1 MTSPN
6 PLIASL
12 LAKQTSAPIDTVN
25 APALTSA
32 IAMPDVSSP
41 SLGSSIAPAQTTVNP
56 FPNQLQTDQTS
67 RNRLINSGD
76 GVSQI
81 SNPLLRGIARAA
93 DIAGTVFAPNLA
105 RAIPGTMLHHNMLV
119 NQATQ
124 NVAQD
129 QAQQQAATT
138 LQDSQAQVQQ
148 RQALAQQEQAKATA
162 LANPKPLPVDK
173 PENLQQEY
181 ADAVTAAIHGGNDP
195 AHDPQVQQLA
205 DAITSLQRQ
214 PAAKEANKDDKYIA
228 INAKLAA
235 GQALTPDEQSFKSG
249 YEHYVK
255 VNKIDPAAVRV
266 TAMMQM
272 PQAIVDPNDPSR
284 EIYTTRKG
292 AIGQQAAGSGDA
304 QAARKADLY
313 FTTGKGGQT
322 LNAFNTAQTHLQIL
336 GQAAEALHNGNSTL
350 LNGAANSFA
359 KATGNPA
366 PTNFDAVKNAVQGEI
381 AKALTGNVT
390 VSEQAELQKDMNNAS
405 SPAQIQG
412 IVQKYTALMQGKK
425 NALHQQYTDAK
436 QGQASFGDD
445 DQKVDGHWDPVAK
458 KVVYH

>member
-1 MTSPN
+1 MIAAPPSWDDAGPRALAPLPAMPN
-6 PLIASL
+6 PL
-12 LAKQTSAPIDTVN
+12 
-25 APALTSA
+25 
-32 IAMPDVSSP
+32 PDVGAGP
-41 SLGSSIAPAQTTVNP
+41 LPRVVQAAPVAPV
-56 FPNQLQTDQTS
+56 PNQTQRDQAEL
-67 RNRLINSGD
+67 NRRVNTGDGISQINS
-76 GVSQI
+76 
-81 SNPLLRGIARAA
+81 PLLRGIARAA
-93 DIAGTVFAPNLA
+93 DIAGSVFAPIRALET
-105 RAIPGTMLHHNMLV
+105 AIPGTNEHHQLLV
-119 NQATQ
+119 HQQRAQ
-124 NVAQD
+124 VANDLGND
-129 QAQQQAATT
+129 QAAAT
-138 LQDSQAQVQQ
+138 LQNSQAQAVQ
-148 RQALAQQEQAKATA
+148 RAALAKQEEAKAEA
-162 LANPKPLPVDK
+162 LLHPPVKPVAEVK
-173 PENLQQEY
+173 PENLQQEH
-181 ADAVTAAIHGGNDP
+181 ADAVMAAINKGIDP
-195 AHDPQVQQLA
+195 ATDPRTQQLA

-214 PAAKEANKDDKYIA
+214 PTAKEASKDDEYIA

-235 GQALTPDEQSFKSG
+235 GTPLSPDETAFKAG

-255 VNKIDPAAVRV
+255 VNKLDPAGVRV

-284 EIYTTRKG
+284 EIFTTKKG

-304 QAARKADLY
+304 QAARKADVY

-359 KATGNPA
+359 KATGSPA

-390 VSEQAELQKDMNNAS
+390 VSEQQELQKDMNNAS

-425 NALHQQYTDAK
+425 QALHQQYDDAK
-436 QGQASFGDD
+436 KGKASFDD
-445 DQKVDGHWDPVAK
+445 PTQSSPNKVDGHWDPVAK